1 MNGEWIVNLF
11 CEFNLSTT
19 NRKQYSQQEYM
30 KKKTVSENPKST
42 NIINLGTLY
51 Y

>member
-1 MNGEWIVNLF
+1 MNGEWIYSASLICQQRTENSIVNK
-11 CEFNLSTT
+11 NIW
-19 NRKQYSQQEYM
+19 